1 MNCLFMIGRG
11 DETDQILTDLLDI
24 ETVKTRPEYDMA
36 PGENLILSDCGFED
50 LQWSGG
56 IYGSHETFNIY
67 KVSLITILPGFV
79 TNYLLGKT
87 RRINNLAVF
96 EPVLDDLLH
105 AVVIHFSTSCRRI
118 LKVPCSRQTYLLI

>member
-11 DETDQILTDLLDI
+11 DESDQIIDDLLDF

-67 KVSLITILPGFV
+67 KVSLVTSDFV
-79 TNYLLGKT
+79 DKT
-87 RRINNLAVF
+87 RRANHLVVF
-96 EPVLDDLLH
+96 KSLSNDLLH
-105 AVVIHFSTSCRRI
+105 AVVVQFGASCRRI
-118 LKVPCSRQTYLLI
+118 LKIGHTWQNYLLI